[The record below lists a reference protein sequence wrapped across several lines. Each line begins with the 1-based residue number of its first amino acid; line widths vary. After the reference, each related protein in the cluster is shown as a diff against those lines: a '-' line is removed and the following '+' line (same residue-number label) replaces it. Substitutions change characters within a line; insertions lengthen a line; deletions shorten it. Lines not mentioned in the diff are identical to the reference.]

1 MLSSNTFG
9 EFGRKP
15 KGEYMSYLVLKG
27 TVIGGKQV
35 RAGDVVEVD
44 AVEAIELVGIG
55 RITKVDSK
63 PVETVDRSIGLS
75 EETKPKRRT
84 RRTKAD

>member
-35 RAGDVVEVD
+35 RAGDVIEID
-44 AVEAIELVGIG
+44 GIEARELVGIG
-55 RITKVDSK
+55 RVSEVESK
-63 PVETVDRSIGLS
+63 PVEIQDRSIGLS
-75 EETKPKRRT
+75 EETKPNRRT
-84 RRTKAD
+84 RRKTN

>member
-9 EFGRKP
+9 EYGRKP

-35 RAGDVVEVD
+35 RAGDVVEID
-44 AVEAIELVGIG
+44 GIEARELVGIG
-55 RITKVDSK
+55 RITKVEGK
-63 PVETVDRSIGLS
+63 PVETVDRAIGLE

-84 RRTKAD
+84 RRTKAQ

>member
-44 AVEAIELVGIG
+44 AVEAKELVGIG
-55 RITKVDSK
+55 RITKVDSN
-63 PVETVDRSIGLS
+63 PVETVDRAVGLS
-75 EETKPKRRT
+75 EDSKPKRRT
-84 RRTKAD
+84 RRKIA

>member
-44 AVEAIELVGIG
+44 AVEAKELVGIG

-84 RRTKAD
+84 RRKIA

>member
-1 MLSSNTFG
+1 
-9 EFGRKP
+9 
-15 KGEYMSYLVLKG
+15 MSYLVLKG

-44 AVEAIELVGIG
+44 AVEAKELVGIG

-75 EETKPKRRT
+75 EETKTKRRT
-84 RRTKAD
+84 RRKIA

>member
-35 RAGDVVEVD
+35 RAGDVVD
-44 AVEAIELVGIG
+44 VEGTEAKELIGMG
-55 RITKVDSK
+55 RIVEVVKTETKV
-63 PVETVDRSIGLS
+63 EDRSIGLT
-75 EETKPKRRT
+75 EDTKPKRRT
-84 RRTKAD
+84 RKKAI

>member
-1 MLSSNTFG
+1 
-9 EFGRKP
+9 
-15 KGEYMSYLVLKG
+15 MSYLVLKG

-44 AVEAIELVGIG
+44 GIEARELVGIG
-55 RITKVDSK
+55 RIAKVEK
-63 PVETVDRSIGLS
+63 QEVKTVDRSIGLK

-84 RRTKAD
+84 RRKAQ

>member
-15 KGEYMSYLVLKG
+15 KGESMSYLVLKG
-27 TVIGGKQV
+27 TVIGGRQV

-44 AVEAIELVGIG
+44 GVDARELVGMG
-55 RITKVDSK
+55 RITEVVKTETKV
-63 PVETVDRSIGLS
+63 EDRSIGLT

-84 RRTKAD
+84 RKKAE

>member
-9 EFGRKP
+9 EYGRKP

-35 RAGDVVEVD
+35 RAGDVVEID
-44 AVEAIELVGIG
+44 GIEARELVGIG
-55 RITKVDSK
+55 RITKVESK
-63 PVETVDRSIGLS
+63 PVENQDRSIGLD

-84 RRTKAD
+84 RRTKAQ

>member
-15 KGEYMSYLVLKG
+15 QGEYMSYLVLKG

-44 AVEAIELVGIG
+44 AVEAKELVGIG

-63 PVETVDRSIGLS
+63 PVETVDRAIGLE

-84 RRTKAD
+84 RRTKAQ

>member
-44 AVEAIELVGIG
+44 AVEAKELVGIG

>member
-44 AVEAIELVGIG
+44 AVEAKELVGIG

-63 PVETVDRSIGLS
+63 PIETVDRAVGLQ

>member
-27 TVIGGKQV
+27 TVVGGKQV

-44 AVEAIELVGIG
+44 AVEAKELIGIG

-63 PVETVDRSIGLS
+63 PVETVDRSIGLQ

>member
-9 EFGRKP
+9 EVGRKRT
-15 KGEYMSYLVLKG
+15 GEYMSYLVLKG

-44 AVEAIELVGIG
+44 AVEAKELVGIG

-84 RRTKAD
+84 RRKIA

>member
-44 AVEAIELVGIG
+44 AVEAKELVGIG

-63 PVETVDRSIGLS
+63 PVETVDRAVGLQ

>member
-44 AVEAIELVGIG
+44 VVEAKELVGIG

-63 PVETVDRSIGLS
+63 PVETVDRAVGLQ

>member
-44 AVEAIELVGIG
+44 AVEAKELVGIG

-75 EETKPKRRT
+75 EETKPKSRT
-84 RRTKAD
+84 RRKIA

>member
-35 RAGDVVEVD
+35 RAGDVIEID
-44 AVEAIELVGIG
+44 GIEARELVGIG
-55 RITKVDSK
+55 RVSEFESK
-63 PVETVDRSIGLS
+63 PVETQDRSIGLS

-84 RRTKAD
+84 RRKTN

>member
-1 MLSSNTFG
+1 MLLSSLFK
-9 EFGRKP
+9 EQRRKP
-15 KGEYMSYLVLKG
+15 KGESMSYLVLKG

-44 AVEAIELVGIG
+44 AVEAKELIGIG

-63 PVETVDRSIGLS
+63 PVETVDRSIGLQ

>member
-27 TVIGGKQV
+27 TVINGKQV
-35 RAGDVVEVD
+35 RAGEVVEVD
-44 AVEAIELVGIG
+44 AVEAKELIGIG

-63 PVETVDRSIGLS
+63 PVETVDRSIGLQ

>member
-9 EFGRKP
+9 EYGRKP

-44 AVEAIELVGIG
+44 AVEAKELVGIG

-84 RRTKAD
+84 RRKIA

>member
-1 MLSSNTFG
+1 MLLSNTFV
-9 EFGRKP
+9 EYGRKP

-35 RAGDVVEVD
+35 RAGDVVEID
-44 AVEAIELVGIG
+44 GIEARELVGIG
-55 RITKVDSK
+55 RITKVESK
-63 PVETVDRSIGLS
+63 PVETVDRAIGLE

-84 RRTKAD
+84 RRTKAQ